1 MQAGYFSTVWND
13 IKSSPGWFGRLCLLG
28 LLNFIPVFG
37 QLVLFGYAFGWA
49 RDAAWKLKTPMPAR
63 IFGNEDG
70 RLYSRGFHILV
81 ISFVA
86 GLIPRLVEEVWSA
99 FAGNGVGVAAG
110 YAFGSGAGG
119 TVSGLLMAVV
129 FLALS
134 FFCSL
139 FGYAGSIRS
148 AVYCRLSP
156 GFQIKRLWSMIRFDT
171 KGLLRVW
178 LTTFVIA
185 VIIIV
190 AVYAVVLF
198 AVMVFGLGSVGTSF
212 ANAAGVSGAAVL
224 PLMLAFCLLLI
235 AALYFL
241 MVGVAFV
248 CVVQARALGYWVSQF
263 DVPSWRG
270 QDDPMPFETTG
281 PAV

>member
-1 MQAGYFSTVWND
+1 MQAGYFSTVWDD

-28 LLNFIPVFG
+28 LLCFVPIFG

-81 ISFVA
+81 ITFVA

-99 FAGNGVGVAAG
+99 FAGNGVGTAAG

-119 TVSGLLMAVV
+119 TISGLLMVVV

-139 FGYAGSIRS
+139 FSYAGSIRS

-156 GFQIKRLWSMIRFDT
+156 GFQIKRLWSMIRHDT
-171 KGLLRVW
+171 RGLLRVW
-178 LTTFVIA
+178 LMTFVIA
-185 VIIIV
+185 TILIV
-190 AVYAVVLF
+190 AVYAI
-198 AVMVFGLGSVGTSF
+198 VFFLAMACGLGSVGASF
-212 ANAAGVSGAAVL
+212 VDAASVSGAAVL
-224 PLMLAFCLLLI
+224 PMMLAFCLLMI
-235 AALYFL
+235 VVFYFL
-241 MVGVAFV
+241 MVGLAFV

-263 DVPSWRG
+263 DVPLWRG
-270 QDDPMPFETTG
+270 QDDPMPFETAG
-281 PAV
+281 PAA